1 MLFSVF
7 SVRCEKKVLQVHH
20 GPLVPFKRDLLEES
34 KPVDFTG
41 VKGNGPP
48 VSDSGV
54 CHLEPKMRLVDWS
67 ISVSEHIG
75 VVCHTTKKNVQLMLT
90 GWLQCE
96 TKSVTMFCFV
106 RQNQSN
112 WPSWS
117 FKNSFLRKKK
127 VVHVI
132 SVLQHVIAGQNV

>member
-75 VVCHTTKKNVQLMLT
+75 VVCHATKKNVQLMLT
-90 GWLQCE
+90 GWLQWE
-96 TKSVTMFCFV
+96 TKSVKMFFV
-106 RQNQSN
+106 LCVKTNQTGPAG
-112 WPSWS
+112 PSRIPFS
-117 FKNSFLRKKK
+117 GKKRL
-127 VVHVI
+127 
-132 SVLQHVIAGQNV
+132 SM